1 MGLRMTDNESLEYLC
16 WDGANAFELVTG
28 TQLLRGSHRGQPYRS
43 VPDLTAAQRTV
54 LHSVMSSQEAFCNI
68 HHRNSVMKSQLPR
81 ESTEYTA
88 HASTIT
94 AKFDQLRTVIDVL
107 EAAVLEQAQL
117 CHEENVAKL
126 REEAETCAA
135 LEAELAANLEITRNF
150 VWDVAQDSRAPP
162 KVARADMRLTE
173 IAEMSME
180 QVVPESLSDT
190 IDLTAV
196 EAVFSHLTKCATE
209 SGLGEELRAR
219 GVATSPGPP
228 QGAYLSV
235 AQTLPVE
242 EPAKA
247 HDRLHRNAVKKQLKD
262 KIQGPPPF
270 SSLPS
275 QSGYFQDPKGST
287 NILAYNKNSP
297 TKK

>member
-1 MGLRMTDNESLEYLC
+1 
-16 WDGANAFELVTG
+16 
-28 TQLLRGSHRGQPYRS
+28 
-43 VPDLTAAQRTV
+43 
-54 LHSVMSSQEAFCNI
+54 
-68 HHRNSVMKSQLPR
+68 MKSQLPR

-94 AKFDQLRTVIDVL
+94 AKFEQLRTVIDVL

-219 GVATSPGPP
+219 GVAAQSASP
-228 QGAYLSV
+228 QGAYIAAV
-235 AQTLPVE
+235 AGTESVE
-242 EPAKA
+242 EPARA
-247 HDRLHRNAVKKQLKD
+247 HDRLHRQAIKKQLDD
-262 KIQGPPPF
+262 KLKGPPPF
-270 SSLPS
+270 SSLP
-275 QSGYFQDPKGST
+275 QRSGYFQDPSGRT
-287 NILAYNKNSP
+287 NILAAK
-297 TKK
+297 TRQGARK